1 MSKSSHRQ
9 PLDPEMVNPKIV
21 LPRRYSQ
28 RGQQRRDL
36 ILDTAADLL
45 VAGGT
50 EAINTNAIADRAQIA
65 VGSIYQYFANKEA
78 ILAALSD
85 RYMQQLAANT
95 LEALQQDVTGL
106 DGQMMVDRVIDPMI
120 AFERRH
126 PAFRYLQASME
137 NSGALAEGAQRM
149 DQEILATIQDLLQR
163 VYPQLEPLQYQA
175 MARVMKALYK
185 GISYLIHQEADILQT
200 GGDVDVLLS
209 SMKQLMVKYLATQSL
224 ISIASISTTH
234 T

>member
-9 PLDPEMVNPKIV
+9 PPDPENP
-21 LPRRYSQ
+21 RHYSQ

-65 VGSIYQYFANKEA
+65 VGSIYQYFSNKEA
-78 ILAALSD
+78 ILTALSD

-95 LEALQQDVTGL
+95 LNALQQDVAGL
-106 DGQMMVDRVIDPMI
+106 DEQMMVDRVIDPMI
-120 AFERRH
+120 AFERYH
-126 PAFRYLQASME
+126 PAFRYLQASVE
-137 NSGALAEGAQRM
+137 NSGALADAAKLM
-149 DQEILATIQDLLQR
+149 DREILATIQNLLQR
-163 VYPQLEPLQYQA
+163 VYPQLEPLHSQE

-185 GISYLIHQEADILQT
+185 GISYLIHQEADICQA
-200 GGDVDVLLS
+200 GGDIEVLLS
-209 SMKQLMVKYLATQSL
+209 SMKQLMANYLATQ
-224 ISIASISTTH
+224 IAH
-234 T
+234 G

>member
-9 PLDPEMVNPKIV
+9 PPDAQSGVSPA
-21 LPRRYSQ
+21 RRYSQ

-45 VAGGT
+45 VIGGT

-78 ILAALSD
+78 ILAGLAD
-85 RYMQQLAANT
+85 RYLQQLVANT
-95 LEALQQDVTGL
+95 LTALQQDVSGL
-106 DGQMMVDRVIDPMI
+106 DWSMMVDRVIDPMI

-126 PAFRYLQASME
+126 PAFRYLQASVE
-137 NSGALAEGAQRM
+137 GSGAVAAGAQRM
-149 DQEILATIQDLLQR
+149 DQEILATIQDLLGR
-163 VYPQLEPLQYQA
+163 VNPQLDLLHRQE

-185 GISYLIHQEADILQT
+185 GISYLIHQEAEINQA
-200 GGDVDVLLS
+200 GGEIEVLLG
-209 SMKQLMVKYLATQSL
+209 SMKQIMVNYLANQAITRR
-224 ISIASISTTH
+224 A
-234 T
+234 

>member
-9 PLDPEMVNPKIV
+9 PPEPEMVT
-21 LPRRYSQ
+21 PRRYGQ

-45 VAGGT
+45 VVGGT
-50 EAINTNAIADRAQIA
+50 EAINTNVIANQAQIA

-78 ILAALSD
+78 ILVALSD

-95 LEALQQDVTGL
+95 LEALQQDVSGL
-106 DGQMMVDRVIDPMI
+106 NGQMMVDRVIDPMI

-126 PAFRYLQASME
+126 PAFRYLQASVE
-137 NSGALAEGAQRM
+137 NSGALADAAKRM
-149 DQEILATIQDLLQR
+149 DQEILATIQDLLRR
-163 VYPQLEPLQYQA
+163 VYPQLELLHSQE

-185 GISYLIHQEADILQT
+185 GISYLIQQEAEIVQA
-200 GGDVDVLLS
+200 GGDIEVLLQ
-209 SMKQLMVKYLATQSL
+209 SMKQVMAMYLETQSSVFVYG
-224 ISIASISTTH
+224 I
-234 T
+234 

>member
-9 PLDPEMVNPKIV
+9 PPEPEIV
-21 LPRRYSQ
+21 TPRRYGQ

-45 VAGGT
+45 VEGGT

-78 ILAALSD
+78 ILVALSD

-95 LEALQQDVTGL
+95 LEALQQDVSGL

-126 PAFRYLQASME
+126 PAFRYLQASGE
-137 NSGALAEGAQRM
+137 NSGALADAAKRM
-149 DQEILATIQDLLQR
+149 DQEILVTIQDLLRR
-163 VYPQLEPLQYQA
+163 VYPQLELLRSQE

-185 GISYLIHQEADILQT
+185 GISYLIQQEAEIVQA
-200 GGDVDVLLS
+200 GGDIEVLLE
-209 SMKQLMVKYLATQSL
+209 SMKQVMATYLENQF
-224 ISIASISTTH
+224 
-234 T
+234 

>member
-9 PLDPEMVNPKIV
+9 PPDPEMVT
-21 LPRRYSQ
+21 PRRYGQ

-45 VAGGT
+45 VEGGT

-95 LEALQQDVTGL
+95 LEALQQDVSGL

-126 PAFRYLQASME
+126 PAFRYLQASVE
-137 NSGALAEGAQRM
+137 NSGALADAAKRM
-149 DQEILATIQDLLQR
+149 DQEILATIQDLLRR
-163 VYPQLEPLQYQA
+163 VYPQLLHSQE

-185 GISYLIHQEADILQT
+185 GISYLIQQEAEIVQA
-200 GGDVDVLLS
+200 GGDIEVLLQ
-209 SMKQLMVKYLATQSL
+209 SMKQVMAIYLETQS
-224 ISIASISTTH
+224 
-234 T
+234 

>member
-9 PLDPEMVNPKIV
+9 PFDQEITPQ
-21 LPRRYSQ
+21 RRYGQ

-95 LEALQQDVTGL
+95 LMSLQQDVAGL
-106 DGQMMVDRVIDPMI
+106 DGAMMVDRVIDPMI
-120 AFERRH
+120 AFERHH
-126 PAFRYLQASME
+126 PAFRYLQASVE

-149 DQEILATIQDLLQR
+149 DQEILATIQDLLRR
-163 VYPQLEPLQYQA
+163 VYPQLEPLHSQE

-185 GISYLIHQEADILQT
+185 GISYLIQQEAEIVQA
-200 GGDVDVLLS
+200 GGNIEVLLR
-209 SMKQLMVKYLATQSL
+209 SMKQIMANYLVTQTSGNL
-224 ISIASISTTH
+224 QKGIDRYMEDLG
-234 T
+234 

>member
-1 MSKSSHRQ
+1 MSKSSRRQ
-9 PLDPEMVNPKIV
+9 LPDPEIAPV
-21 LPRRYSQ
+21 RRYSE

-45 VAGGT
+45 VVGGT

-85 RYMQQLAANT
+85 RYMQQLTANT
-95 LEALQQDVTGL
+95 LMALQQDVTGL
-106 DGQMMVDRVIDPMI
+106 DGALMVDRVIDPMI
-120 AFERRH
+120 AFERCH
-126 PAFRYLQASME
+126 PAFRYLQASVE
-137 NSGALAEGAQRM
+137 NSGALAEAAQRM
-149 DQEILATIQDLLQR
+149 DQEILATIQDLLRR
-163 VYPQLEPLQYQA
+163 VYPQLELTQSKE

-185 GISYLIHQEADILQT
+185 GISYLIHQEVEIQQT

-209 SMKQLMVKYLATQSL
+209 SMKQLMANYLTTQTVM
-224 ISIASISTTH
+224 IVTE
-234 T
+234 

>member
-9 PLDPEMVNPKIV
+9 PPDHETV
-21 LPRRYSQ
+21 LPRRYGQ

-65 VGSIYQYFANKEA
+65 VGSIYQYFVNKEA

-85 RYMQQLAANT
+85 RYMQQLAVNT
-95 LEALQQDVTGL
+95 LTALQQDVTGL

-120 AFERRH
+120 AFERCH
-126 PAFRYLQASME
+126 PAFRYLQASVE

-149 DQEILATIQDLLQR
+149 NQEILATIQNLLRR
-163 VYPQLEPLQYQA
+163 VYPQLDPPHSQE

-185 GISYLIHQEADILQT
+185 GISYLIHQEAEIQQT
-200 GGDVDVLLS
+200 GGDIEVMLG
-209 SMKQLMVKYLATQSL
+209 SMKQLMANYLATQIGDL
-224 ISIASISTTH
+224 DQKN
-234 T
+234 

>member
-9 PLDPEMVNPKIV
+9 PPADPSLAPS
-21 LPRRYSQ
+21 PRRYGQ

-45 VAGGT
+45 AAGGT
-50 EAINTNAIADRAQIA
+50 EAVNTNVIADRAQIA

-78 ILAALSD
+78 ILAGLAD
-85 RYMQQLAANT
+85 RYLQQLAANT
-95 LEALQQDVTGL
+95 LTALQQDVSGL
-106 DGQMMVDRVIDPMI
+106 DWSMMVDRVIDPMI

-126 PAFRYLQASME
+126 PAFRYLQASVE
-137 NSGALAEGAQRM
+137 GSGAVAAGAQRM

-163 VYPQLEPLQYQA
+163 VNPQLDLLRRQE

-185 GISYLIHQEADILQT
+185 GISYLIHQEAEINQA
-200 GGDVDVLLS
+200 GGEIEALLG
-209 SMKQLMVKYLATQSL
+209 SMKQIMVNYLATQA
-224 ISIASISTTH
+224 ITCQE
-234 T
+234 

>member
-9 PLDPEMVNPKIV
+9 PPDPEVV
-21 LPRRYSQ
+21 TPRRYSQ

-106 DGQMMVDRVIDPMI
+106 DGKMMVDRVIDPMI

-126 PAFRYLQASME
+126 PAFRYLQASVE
-137 NSGALAEGAQRM
+137 NSGALADAAKRM

-163 VYPQLEPLQYQA
+163 VYPQLQPRHSEE

-185 GISYLIHQEADILQT
+185 GISYLIHQELEIHQT
-200 GGDVDVLLS
+200 GGNVDILLG
-209 SMKQLMVKYLATQSL
+209 SMKQLMANYLATQVSR
-224 ISIASISTTH
+224 H
-234 T
+234 TSDF

>member
-9 PLDPEMVNPKIV
+9 PPDPEMVT
-21 LPRRYSQ
+21 PRRYGQ

-65 VGSIYQYFANKEA
+65 VGSIYQYFANKES
-78 ILAALSD
+78 ILVALSD

-95 LEALQQDVTGL
+95 LEALQQDVSGL
-106 DGQMMVDRVIDPMI
+106 NEQMIVDRVIDPMI

-126 PAFRYLQASME
+126 PAFRYLQASVE
-137 NSGALAEGAQRM
+137 NSGVLADAAKRM

-163 VYPQLEPLQYQA
+163 VYPQIEQSQSQE

-185 GISYLIHQEADILQT
+185 GISYLIQQEAEILQAS
-200 GGDVDVLLS
+200 GDVEVLLG
-209 SMKQLMVKYLATQSL
+209 SMKQLMAIYLGTQS
-224 ISIASISTTH
+224 
-234 T
+234 

>member
-9 PLDPEMVNPKIV
+9 PPEDQSVV
-21 LPRRYSQ
+21 STPRRHSQ
-28 RGQQRRDL
+28 RGQQRRNL

-50 EAINTNAIADRAQIA
+50 EAVNTNVIAERAQIA

-78 ILAALSD
+78 ILAGLSD

-95 LEALQQDVTGL
+95 LTALQQDVSGL
-106 DGQMMVDRVIDPMI
+106 DWSMMVDRVIDPMI

-126 PAFRYLQASME
+126 PAFRYLQASVE
-137 NSGALAEGAQRM
+137 GSGAVAEGAQRM

-163 VYPQLEPLQYQA
+163 VNPQLDLIRSQE

-185 GISYLIHQEADILQT
+185 GISYLIHQEAEIKQA
-200 GGDVDVLLS
+200 GGDVEVLLG
-209 SMKQLMVKYLATQSL
+209 SMKQIMVDYLAAPAATR
-224 ISIASISTTH
+224 
-234 T
+234 

>member
-9 PLDPEMVNPKIV
+9 PPDPEIV
-21 LPRRYSQ
+21 APRRYGQ

-78 ILAALSD
+78 ILKALSD
-85 RYMQQLAANT
+85 RYMQQLATNT
-95 LEALQQDVTGL
+95 LNALQQNVAGL
-106 DGQMMVDRVIDPMI
+106 DEQTMVDRVIDPMI

-126 PAFRYLQASME
+126 PAFRYLQASVE

-149 DQEILATIQDLLQR
+149 DREILATIQDLLR
-163 VYPQLEPLQYQA
+163 RAYPNLDPLRYQE

-185 GISYLIHQEADILQT
+185 SISYLIHQEADICQA
-200 GGDVDVLLS
+200 GGDIEVLLN
-209 SMKQLMVKYLATQSL
+209 SMKQLMANYLATQ
-224 ISIASISTTH
+224 IANV
-234 T
+234 

>member
-9 PLDPEMVNPKIV
+9 PPEDQSMVST
-21 LPRRYSQ
+21 PRRHGQ
-28 RGQQRRDL
+28 RGQQRRNL

-50 EAINTNAIADRAQIA
+50 EAVNTNVIAERAQIA

-78 ILAALSD
+78 ILAGLSD

-95 LEALQQDVTGL
+95 LTALQQDVSGL
-106 DGQMMVDRVIDPMI
+106 DWSMMVDRVIDPMI

-126 PAFRYLQASME
+126 PAFRYLQASVE
-137 NSGALAEGAQRM
+137 GSGAVAEGAQRM

-163 VYPQLEPLQYQA
+163 VNPQLDLIRSQE

-185 GISYLIHQEADILQT
+185 GISYLIHQEVEIHQA
-200 GGDVDVLLS
+200 GGNVDALLG
-209 SMKQLMVKYLATQSL
+209 SMKQLMVNYLATQ
-224 ISIASISTTH
+224 AATR
-234 T
+234 

>member
-9 PLDPEMVNPKIV
+9 PPDPEMVT
-21 LPRRYSQ
+21 PRRYGQ

-45 VAGGT
+45 VVGGT

-78 ILAALSD
+78 ILVALCD
-85 RYMQQLAANT
+85 RYMQQLATNT
-95 LEALQQDVTGL
+95 LEALQQDVAGL
-106 DGQMMVDRVIDPMI
+106 DGSMMVDRVIDPMI
-120 AFERRH
+120 AFERRY
-126 PAFRYLQASME
+126 PAFRYLQASVE

-163 VYPQLEPLQYQA
+163 VYPQLQPKHSQEV
-175 MARVMKALYK
+175 ARVMKALYK
-185 GISYLIHQEADILQT
+185 GISYLIQQETEILQA
-200 GGDVDVLLS
+200 GGDIEVLLG
-209 SMKQLMVKYLATQSL
+209 SMKQVMATYLETKSSVFVHE
-224 ISIASISTTH
+224 I
-234 T
+234 

>member
-9 PLDPEMVNPKIV
+9 PPDPEMVT
-21 LPRRYSQ
+21 PRRYGQ

-65 VGSIYQYFANKEA
+65 VGSIYQYFANKES
-78 ILAALSD
+78 ILVALSD

-95 LEALQQDVTGL
+95 LEALQQDVSGL
-106 DGQMMVDRVIDPMI
+106 NEQMIVDRVIDPMI

-126 PAFRYLQASME
+126 PAFRYLQASVE
-137 NSGALAEGAQRM
+137 NSGVLADAAKRM

-163 VYPQLEPLQYQA
+163 VYPQIEQSQSQE

-185 GISYLIHQEADILQT
+185 GISYLIQQEAEILQAS
-200 GGDVDVLLS
+200 GDVEVLLG
-209 SMKQLMVKYLATQSL
+209 SMKQLMAIYLGTQF
-224 ISIASISTTH
+224 
-234 T
+234 

>member
-9 PLDPEMVNPKIV
+9 PPEDQSVV
-21 LPRRYSQ
+21 STPRRHGQ
-28 RGQQRRDL
+28 RGQQRRNL

-50 EAINTNAIADRAQIA
+50 EAVNTNVIAERAQIA

-78 ILAALSD
+78 ILAGLSD

-95 LEALQQDVTGL
+95 LTALQQDVSGL
-106 DGQMMVDRVIDPMI
+106 DWSMMVDRVIDPMI

-126 PAFRYLQASME
+126 PAFRYLQASVE
-137 NSGALAEGAQRM
+137 GSGAVAEGAQRM

-163 VYPQLEPLQYQA
+163 VNPQLDLIRSQE

-185 GISYLIHQEADILQT
+185 GISYLIHQEAEIKQA
-200 GGDVDVLLS
+200 GGDVDVLLG
-209 SMKQLMVKYLATQSL
+209 SMKQLMVNYLATQ
-224 ISIASISTTH
+224 AATR
-234 T
+234 

>member
-9 PLDPEMVNPKIV
+9 PPDPEMVT
-21 LPRRYSQ
+21 PRRYGQ

-65 VGSIYQYFANKEA
+65 VGSIYQYFANKES
-78 ILAALSD
+78 ILVALSD

-95 LEALQQDVTGL
+95 LEALQQDVSGL
-106 DGQMMVDRVIDPMI
+106 NEQMIVDRVIDPMI

-126 PAFRYLQASME
+126 PAFRYLQASVE
-137 NSGALAEGAQRM
+137 NSGVLADAAKRM

-163 VYPQLEPLQYQA
+163 VYPQIEQPQSQE

-185 GISYLIHQEADILQT
+185 GISYLIQQEAEILQAS
-200 GGDVDVLLS
+200 GDVEVLLG
-209 SMKQLMVKYLATQSL
+209 SMKQLMAIYLGTQS
-224 ISIASISTTH
+224 
-234 T
+234 

>member
-9 PLDPEMVNPKIV
+9 PPDPEMVT
-21 LPRRYSQ
+21 PRRYGQ

-45 VAGGT
+45 VEGGT

-85 RYMQQLAANT
+85 QYMQQLAANT
-95 LEALQQDVTGL
+95 LEALQQDVSGL

-126 PAFRYLQASME
+126 PAFRYLQASVE
-137 NSGALAEGAQRM
+137 NSGALADAAKRM
-149 DQEILATIQDLLQR
+149 DQEILATIQDLLRR
-163 VYPQLEPLQYQA
+163 VYPQLLHSQE

-185 GISYLIHQEADILQT
+185 GISYLIQQEAEIVQA
-200 GGDVDVLLS
+200 GGDIEVLLQ
-209 SMKQLMVKYLATQSL
+209 SMKQVMAIYLETQS
-224 ISIASISTTH
+224 
-234 T
+234 